1 MQGPPLKALTGVDH
15 NADLAAKA
23 LRRLE
28 ALRAEQKDK
37 DTAESACHV
46 SPAAQ
51 QVLAPLLG
59 SCTRGAAAPA
69 KRDATVLLADI
80 IEGAKNPGTALS
92 SSFHPS
98 TSSSAALLL
107 G

>member
-15 NADLAAKA
+15 NTDLAAKA
-23 LRRLE
+23 LRRLD
-28 ALRAEQKDK
+28 ALRAHQKDK
-37 DTAESACHV
+37 DTAESACHGF
-46 SPAAQ
+46 PAAQ
-51 QVLAPLLG
+51 QALAPLLG
-59 SCTRGAAAPA
+59 TCTRGAATPA
-69 KRDATVLLADI
+69 RRDATVLLADI

-98 TSSSAALLL
+98 TISAAAVLV